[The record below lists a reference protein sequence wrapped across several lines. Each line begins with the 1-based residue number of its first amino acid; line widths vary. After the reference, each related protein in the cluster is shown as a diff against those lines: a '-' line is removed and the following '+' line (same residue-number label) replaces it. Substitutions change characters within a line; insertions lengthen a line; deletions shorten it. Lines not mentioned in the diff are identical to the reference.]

1 MNKPKIKKPLKKANM
16 NNVKPSRKDV
26 KAKFPVKAKPSTGKS
41 FTMTKMGDQPT
52 RAMLGIRDRS
62 IVKGGK

>member
-1 MNKPKIKKPLKKANM
+1 M
-16 NNVKPSRKDV
+16 NNVPASRKNV
-26 KAKFPVKAKPSTGKS
+26 KAKFPTKAKPDTGKS
-41 FTMTKMGDQPT
+41 FKLTSIGDQPT